1 MECCLIP
8 LDDLDKKILQQLS
21 IGICSY
27 EDLANQCKVTRNTV
41 YRRIAL
47 MEDKGIIKNTTSCI
61 INLDQL
67 DIIPISIAVKIN
79 SSEINTACK
88 VLASYKSV
96 RLLFRSFGDY
106 NLNIIAF
113 SQKGDEGK
121 IIQTINR
128 ILEDFSINDIKVSVG
143 FIWEK
148 IDLSTVDLATF
159 SDKLEVT
166 EEPQIIQRAVS

>member
-1 MECCLIP
+1 MESWSMP
-8 LDDLDKKILQQLS
+8 LDDLDKKILQHLS

-47 MEDKGIIKNTTSCI
+47 LEEKGIIKNTISCI

-67 DIIPISIAVKIN
+67 DIIPISIYVKIN
-79 SSEINTACK
+79 SSEINNACK

-96 RLLFRSFGDY
+96 RLLFRSFGDH

-113 SQKGDEGK
+113 SQKGNEGK

-128 ILEDFSINDIKVSVG
+128 ILEDFTVTDIKVSVG

-148 IDLSTVDLATF
+148 IDLTTVDLTTL
-159 SDKLEVT
+159 SDKFEVT
-166 EEPQIIQRAVS
+166 EEPQIIQRAES